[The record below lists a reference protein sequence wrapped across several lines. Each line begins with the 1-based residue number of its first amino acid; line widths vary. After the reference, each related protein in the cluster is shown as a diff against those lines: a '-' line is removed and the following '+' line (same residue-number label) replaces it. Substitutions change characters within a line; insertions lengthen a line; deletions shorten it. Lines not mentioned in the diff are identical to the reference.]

1 MSAFFRA
8 NNIVKE
14 SPIVKLKNCRYLD
27 LLAHPNPYDLMT
39 KMMRWRI
46 NIMVMKVQIP
56 FVKLTTGVV
65 TKMDGTKV
73 KSNRNQFFLVC
84 GTVDH

>member
-1 MSAFFRA
+1 
-8 NNIVKE
+8 
-14 SPIVKLKNCRYLD
+14 
-27 LLAHPNPYDLMT
+27 
-39 KMMRWRI
+39 
-46 NIMVMKVQIP
+46 MVMKVQIP